1 MHRWYTAVVALPY
14 LTIDLPGT
22 GGMLRTSDDDFVVDE
37 ELPYAPS
44 GTGDHV
50 FIRIEKRGLTSPQAA
65 QALAR
70 ALGIRDRDIG
80 IAGMKDRRAVTRQ
93 WMSLPPPVTPEQ
105 ALAAALPDLRV
116 LDAQRHPHKLRTGHV
131 RANRFALRVRGVD
144 PDAGARARAILD
156 ALAQPPGAP
165 NWYGEQRF
173 GRDGDNAARGRA
185 LVTEGYGSIAGR
197 GPRDSLARGN
207 PHGVTGTG
215 GVPIDAGPRRSQ
227 GSESPYGEGP
237 QAGGRARGR
246 DRRMDRLMVS
256 ALQSQLFNDWLVARL
271 ADGLYRTVIAGD
283 LLHKRGGGMF
293 TCEDP
298 ATDAARL
305 VAGELVVTGPM
316 FGDRMRQPG
325 DGSPAAEREAAILAR
340 EGLDRG
346 AFAAVRAIAE
356 GTRRDAT
363 IEVRDVAVV
372 AVDASTIEVAFTLP
386 GGAYAT
392 AVMREIMKDPAQ
404 RVDAGPEGA

>member
-1 MHRWYTAVVALPY
+1 MLTCGDGTPPSVTLPY
-14 LTIDLPGT
+14 LTAELAGT
-22 GGMLRTSDDDFVVDE
+22 GGTLRAHDDDFVVDE

-44 GTGDHV
+44 GAGDHIFV
-50 FIRIEKRGLTSPQAA
+50 RIEKRGRTSPEAA

-70 ALGIRDRDIG
+70 ALGVRDRDIG

-105 ALAAALPDLRV
+105 ALAVALPDVRV
-116 LDAQRHPHKLRTGHV
+116 LEAHRHPHKLRTGHV
-131 RANRFALRVRGVD
+131 RANRFVLRVRDTSEG
-144 PDAGARARAILD
+144 AGERARAILT
-156 ALAQPPGAP
+156 ALAQAPGAP

-173 GRDGDNAARGRA
+173 GRDGDNAARGKA
-185 LVTEGYGSIAGR
+185 LVTGAR
-197 GPRDSLARGN
+197 SL
-207 PHGVTGTG
+207 
-215 GVPIDAGPRRSQ
+215 
-227 GSESPYGEGP
+227 
-237 QAGGRARGR
+237 GR

-271 ADGLYRTVIAGD
+271 ASGLYRTAIAGD
-283 LLHKRGGGMF
+283 LLHKHGGGMF
-293 TCEDP
+293 ACEDP
-298 ATDAARL
+298 ETDTARL
-305 VAGELVVTGPM
+305 LAGELVVTGPM
-316 FGDRMRQPG
+316 FGDRMRSPA
-325 DGSPAAEREAAILAR
+325 DGSAAAAREAEILAR

-372 AVDASTIEVAFTLP
+372 TVDSSTIEVAFALP

-392 AVMREIMKDPAQ
+392 AVMREIMKDPAP